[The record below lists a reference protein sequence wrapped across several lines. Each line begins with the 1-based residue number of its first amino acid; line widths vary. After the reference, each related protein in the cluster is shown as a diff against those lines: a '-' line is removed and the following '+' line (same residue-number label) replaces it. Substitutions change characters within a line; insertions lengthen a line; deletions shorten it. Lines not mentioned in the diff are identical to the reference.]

1 MTNGG
6 RRAPAM
12 RACAWIAVVGASAAA
27 CAVAAMR
34 AGTSTSVYGNDFT
47 VFYAAAANVRAT
59 LDPYHHPLAERWPY
73 LYPPLFAQLL
83 APLTCAS
90 LPAAAFLW
98 AAGNLLASALT
109 MRRAER
115 MVFADAT
122 ASVAARRTFRA
133 AFAVAFAPLVLGNA
147 LLGQVNVWIAL
158 LIATALDQDARAR
171 PRSAGLALALAISVK
186 LTPATLLAYAAARRS
201 WRFAFWTVAW
211 LVGVQA
217 VSFAALGAHRRALAR
232 EWFSVV
238 VVNGWKFNFAGAG
251 NQSLRGAAE
260 RFFSSG
266 ATDVA
271 AFPTVTVIDLGG
283 GWTWIWLF
291 ATAAVMGAL
300 IATARQASGA
310 VRHGHAAAAASV
322 ACCAVPLV
330 SKLSWT
336 AHFAVLALPLACA
349 LKFALEK
356 SRSDWRARGAVVVL
370 LTGFWCNSRVFPLTF
385 REWCEA
391 HSVFTALALGLLA
404 YCVGASG
411 KTGKSGE

>member
-6 RRAPAM
+6 RRSSAM
-12 RACAWIAVVGASAAA
+12 RACAWIAVVGAASAA
-27 CAVAAMR
+27 CAVAAAR

-98 AAGNLLASALT
+98 TAGNLLASALT
-109 MRRAER
+109 MRQAER
-115 MVFADAT
+115 IVFADST

-133 AFAVAFAPLVLGNA
+133 AFAVAFAPLALGNA

-158 LIATALDQDARAR
+158 LIATALDHDARAR
-171 PRSAGLALALAISVK
+171 PRTAGLALALAISVK

-211 LVGVQA
+211 LVGMQA
-217 VSFAALGAHRRALAR
+217 VSFASLGAHRQALAR

-271 AFPTVTVIDLGG
+271 AFPTVTLIDLGG
-283 GWTWIWLF
+283 GWTWIWLS
-291 ATAAVMGAL
+291 ATAAVMGAV
-300 IATARQASGA
+300 IATARRTRGA
-310 VRHGHAAAAASV
+310 GDGRAAAAGV
-322 ACCAVPLV
+322 ACCAVVLV

-336 AHFAVLALPLACA
+336 AHFAVLASPLACA

-356 SRSDWRARGAVVVL
+356 SRSDWCARGTVVVL

-391 HSVFTALALGLLA
+391 HSVFTVLALGLLA